1 MEAGTGMEMEH
12 GYKGFIFKV
21 EDAESLNELNKLR
34 HNGWEITSMAPFR
47 MVPDAASGS
56 TVVREYFVILLHR

>member
-1 MEAGTGMEMEH
+1 MEY

-21 EDAESLNELNKLR
+21 GDAESLDELNGLR
-34 HNGWEITSMAPFR
+34 HNGWEIVSMAPFR

-56 TVVREYFVILLHR
+56 TVVREYLIMLIRS